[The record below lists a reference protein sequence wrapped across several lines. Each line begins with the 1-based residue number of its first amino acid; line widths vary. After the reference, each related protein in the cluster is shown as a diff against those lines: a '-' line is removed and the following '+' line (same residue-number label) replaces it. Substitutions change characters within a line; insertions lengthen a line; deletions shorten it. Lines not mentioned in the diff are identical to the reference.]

1 MEFAKTHTEKLR
13 RFHLIATGTT
23 GIKLYQGTGL
33 MLSRK
38 VASGPLRGDQSIV
51 KLISENSILGMI
63 LFRDPLSTHPH
74 HTDIEA
80 FGHLCDVYQVPF
92 ATNPG
97 GATAILK
104 HFLIDHPE
112 EPVIPNRALEHDKN
126 QQKQIES

>member
-1 MEFAKTHTEKLR
+1 MEFAKTQTEKLR

-33 MLSRK
+33 MLSMK
-38 VASGPLRGDQSIV
+38 VASGPLRGDQAIV

-63 LFRDPLSTHPH
+63 LFHDPHSNHPH
-74 HTDIEA
+74 HAAIEA
-80 FGHLCDVYQVPF
+80 LGLLCDVYQVPF

-97 GATAILK
+97 SASAILN

-112 EPVIPNRALEHDKN
+112 EPVIPNQALEHDKN
-126 QQKQIES
+126 QQKQIAS